1 MSRSASQAN
10 CLDPMDSLLD
20 LSSYETMTYGS
31 PSISPAESSK
41 SVSFRPSASTPTAN
55 TLLPP
60 RQQSLAGPSHPYDA
74 HKQQT
79 GIPTGGLATTLAIN
93 NNSQMYAGY
102 GYLSGVD
109 NSDDFSDMGGFGGSA
124 PASGSFD
131 NLGMD
136 IDYDSP
142 TVDPAFFFPPMPN
155 GADYS
160 SQTQTPVAAPT
171 VKVEA
176 SNVGRLWPGMHQ
188 QQAAMAKAEQQR
200 KQQQMLIAQQQRHSA
215 VPTQAAKARA
225 RPATDPIVE
234 EKISQLLNSM
244 RQNSEAT
251 SNGDD
256 DVAEGHGGH
265 GRSRKDEEDMDED
278 ERLLASEEGKKLS
291 SKERRQLRNKV
302 SARAFR
308 SRRKEYIGQLEGE
321 IATRVNE
328 NTDLRAQNREL
339 LSENK
344 RLADLTRMLLS
355 SPSFSGFLDTLS
367 TNPNPVERQQQ
378 ATPPVVEQQ
387 QQQQQQHQEQT
398 HAPKD
403 PNPYAHQQQQNLDM
417 NINYAI
423 LPDAAPLDFSLL
435 DLNTHDFIYQPQ
447 VFAVHSVEEVRFD
460 ASVLSGKPSSTFEAE
475 EEKLEIPLFTPA
487 AELAPAPVSAK
498 SMEVVEEQT
507 EVDEEFDS
515 NPMFSLFAPS
525 SLTAAAAP
533 LPLDTAALI
542 AAIQPAKAML
552 NFELVDAEEAERE
565 SERRLVK
572 VQMLG
577 RGIEA
582 VVARLEGLGLE

>member
-1 MSRSASQAN
+1 MSSQSSQDAMSRSASQAN
-10 CLDPMDSLLD
+10 CLDPLDSLLD

-31 PSISPAESSK
+31 PSISPAQSSK
-41 SVSFRPSASTPTAN
+41 SVSFRPTASTPTAN

-60 RQQSLAGPSHPYDA
+60 RQQSHAPPSHPYDA

-109 NSDDFSDMGGFGGSA
+109 NSDDFSDMGFKAGSA
-124 PASGSFD
+124 SGSGSFD
-131 NLGMD
+131 NLGMG

-142 TVDPAFFFPPMPN
+142 TVDPA
-155 GADYS
+155 
-160 SQTQTPVAAPT
+160 QTQTPVPAPA

-176 SNVGRLWPGMHQ
+176 GNVGRLWPGMHQ
-188 QQAAMAKAEQQR
+188 QQAAKAEQQR

-215 VPTQAAKARA
+215 VPTQAARARA

-251 SNGDD
+251 SNGDE
-256 DVAEGHGGH
+256 DVAEGYGGH

-278 ERLLASEEGKKLS
+278 EKLLASEEGKKLS

-328 NTDLRAQNREL
+328 NQGLRNQNREL

-378 ATPPVVEQQ
+378 ATPPEQQ
-387 QQQQQQHQEQT
+387 QQTQ
-398 HAPKD
+398 APKD
-403 PNPYAHQQQQNLDM
+403 PNPYAQQQQQNLDM
-417 NINYAI
+417 NINYAMI
-423 LPDAAPLDFSLL
+423 PDAAPLDFSLL

-447 VFAVHSVEEVRFD
+447 VFSVHSVEEVRFD
-460 ASVLSGKPSSTFEAE
+460 ASVLSGKLSSTFEAE
-475 EEKLEIPLFTPA
+475 EDKLELPLPLFS
-487 AELAPAPVSAK
+487 APEPVAK
-498 SMEVVEEQT
+498 SMVEAVVE

-515 NPMFSLFAPS
+515 DPMFSLFSPS
-525 SLTAAAAP
+525 SSSAASAP

-552 NFELVDAEEAERE
+552 NFELVDQEE
-565 SERRLVK
+565 SERRFLR
-572 VQMLG
+572 VQRLG
-577 RGIEA
+577 AGIEA

>member
-41 SVSFRPSASTPTAN
+41 SVSFRRAASTPTAN

-142 TVDPAFFFPPMPN
+142 TVDPAFFFPPMPH
-155 GADYS
+155 AAEYL
-160 SQTQTPVAAPT
+160 SQTQTPVPAPT

-200 KQQQMLIAQQQRHSA
+200 KQQQMLIAQQQRQSV

-308 SRRKEYIGQLEGE
+308 SRRKGTFINLSLLFM
-321 IATRVNE
+321 TRT
-328 NTDLRAQNREL
+328 NTSQNT
-339 LSENK
+339 
-344 RLADLTRMLLS
+344 LANSKARSPPASTRTPTS
-355 SPSFSGFLDTLS
+355 APKTASFSRKTS
-367 TNPNPVERQQQ
+367 VS
-378 ATPPVVEQQ
+378 
-387 QQQQQQHQEQT
+387 QT
-398 HAPKD
+398 
-403 PNPYAHQQQQNLDM
+403 
-417 NINYAI
+417 
-423 LPDAAPLDFSLL
+423 
-435 DLNTHDFIYQPQ
+435 
-447 VFAVHSVEEVRFD
+447 
-460 ASVLSGKPSSTFEAE
+460 
-475 EEKLEIPLFTPA
+475 
-487 AELAPAPVSAK
+487 
-498 SMEVVEEQT
+498 
-507 EVDEEFDS
+507 
-515 NPMFSLFAPS
+515 
-525 SLTAAAAP
+525 
-533 LPLDTAALI
+533 
-542 AAIQPAKAML
+542 
-552 NFELVDAEEAERE
+552 
-565 SERRLVK
+565 
-572 VQMLG
+572 
-577 RGIEA
+577 
-582 VVARLEGLGLE
+582 

>member
-1 MSRSASQAN
+1 
-10 CLDPMDSLLD
+10 
-20 LSSYETMTYGS
+20 
-31 PSISPAESSK
+31 
-41 SVSFRPSASTPTAN
+41 
-55 TLLPP
+55 
-60 RQQSLAGPSHPYDA
+60 
-74 HKQQT
+74 
-79 GIPTGGLATTLAIN
+79 
-93 NNSQMYAGY
+93 
-102 GYLSGVD
+102 
-109 NSDDFSDMGGFGGSA
+109 
-124 PASGSFD
+124 
-131 NLGMD
+131 
-136 IDYDSP
+136 
-142 TVDPAFFFPPMPN
+142 
-155 GADYS
+155 
-160 SQTQTPVAAPT
+160 
-171 VKVEA
+171 
-176 SNVGRLWPGMHQ
+176 MHQ

-200 KQQQMLIAQQQRHSA
+200 KQQQMLIAQQQQRHSA
-215 VPTQAAKARA
+215 VPTQASKARA

-244 RQNSEAT
+244 RQNSEAS
-251 SNGDD
+251 SNGDE
-256 DVAEGHGGH
+256 DVAEGHGHG

-328 NTDLRAQNREL
+328 NTDLRNQNREL

-387 QQQQQQHQEQT
+387 QQQQQ
-398 HAPKD
+398 APKD
-403 PNPYAHQQQQNLDM
+403 PNPYAQQQQQNLDM
-417 NINYAI
+417 NINYAMI
-423 LPDAAPLDFSLL
+423 PDAAPLDFNLL

-475 EEKLEIPLFTPA
+475 EDKLELPLFS
-487 AELAPAPVSAK
+487 APALPVPVTK
-498 SMEVVEEQT
+498 SMEVGVE

-515 NPMFSLFAPS
+515 DPMFSLFAPS
-525 SLTAAAAP
+525 SSATSAP

-542 AAIQPAKAML
+542 AAIQPAKEML
-552 NFELVDAEEAERE
+552 KYELVDQEE
-565 SERRLVK
+565 SERRFLR
-572 VQMLG
+572 VQRLG
-577 RGIEA
+577 AGIEA
-582 VVARLEGLGLE
+582 VVARLEGLGLQ

>member
-41 SVSFRPSASTPTAN
+41 SVSFRPAASTPTAN

-109 NSDDFSDMGGFGGSA
+109 NSDNFSDMGGFGGDSA
-124 PASGSFD
+124 SASGSFD

-136 IDYDSP
+136 IDYDSS

-155 GADYS
+155 AADYS
-160 SQTQTPVAAPT
+160 SQTQTPVAAPA

-176 SNVGRLWPGMHQ
+176 SSVGRLWPGMHQ

-200 KQQQMLIAQQQRHSA
+200 KQQQMLIAQQQRQSA

-265 GRSRKDEEDMDED
+265 GRSRKDEDMDED

-308 SRRKEYIGQLEGE
+308 SRRKGTFI
-321 IATRVNE
+321 
-328 NTDLRAQNREL
+328 DL
-339 LSENK
+339 
-344 RLADLTRMLLS
+344 
-355 SPSFSGFLDTLS
+355 
-367 TNPNPVERQQQ
+367 
-378 ATPPVVEQQ
+378 
-387 QQQQQQHQEQT
+387 
-398 HAPKD
+398 
-403 PNPYAHQQQQNLDM
+403 
-417 NINYAI
+417 
-423 LPDAAPLDFSLL
+423 SLL
-435 DLNTHDFIYQPQ
+435 FMTRTNTLQNTLANSKARSPP
-447 VFAVHSVEEVRFD
+447 ASTRTPTCEPRTASCSRKTSV
-460 ASVLSGKPSSTFEAE
+460 S
-475 EEKLEIPLFTPA
+475 
-487 AELAPAPVSAK
+487 
-498 SMEVVEEQT
+498 QT
-507 EVDEEFDS
+507 
-515 NPMFSLFAPS
+515 
-525 SLTAAAAP
+525 
-533 LPLDTAALI
+533 
-542 AAIQPAKAML
+542 
-552 NFELVDAEEAERE
+552 
-565 SERRLVK
+565 
-572 VQMLG
+572 
-577 RGIEA
+577 
-582 VVARLEGLGLE
+582 

>member
-1 MSRSASQAN
+1 MSSQSSQNAMSRSASQAN
-10 CLDPMDSLLD
+10 CLDPLDSLLD

-31 PSISPAESSK
+31 PSISPSESSK
-41 SVSFRPSASTPTAN
+41 SVSFRPTASTPTAN

-60 RQQSLAGPSHPYDA
+60 RQQSHAPPSHPYDA

-109 NSDDFSDMGGFGGSA
+109 NSDDFSDMGFNAGSA
-124 PASGSFD
+124 SGSGSFD

-142 TVDPAFFFPPMPN
+142 TVDPAFFFPPLPSA
-155 GADYS
+155 ADYA
-160 SQTQTPVAAPT
+160 SQTQTPVPAPA

-244 RQNSEAT
+244 RQNSEAS
-251 SNGDD
+251 SNGDE
-256 DVAEGHGGH
+256 DVAEGHGHG

-328 NTDLRAQNREL
+328 NTDLRNQNREL

-387 QQQQQQHQEQT
+387 QQQQQ
-398 HAPKD
+398 APKD
-403 PNPYAHQQQQNLDM
+403 PNPYAQQQQQNLDM
-417 NINYAI
+417 NINYAMI
-423 LPDAAPLDFSLL
+423 PDAAPLDFNLL

-447 VFAVHSVEEVRFD
+447 VFSVHSVEEVRFD

-475 EEKLEIPLFTPA
+475 EDKLELPLFSA
-487 AELAPAPVSAK
+487 LALPEPVASK
-498 SMEVVEEQT
+498 SVEAVVE

-515 NPMFSLFAPS
+515 DPMFSLFAPS
-525 SLTAAAAP
+525 SSASAP

-542 AAIQPAKAML
+542 AAIQPAKEML
-552 NFELVDAEEAERE
+552 RFELVDWEE
-565 SERRLVK
+565 SERRFLR
-572 VQMLG
+572 VQRLG
-577 RGIEA
+577 AGIEA

>member
-1 MSRSASQAN
+1 MSSQSSQNAMSRSASQAN
-10 CLDPMDSLLD
+10 CLDPLDSLLD

-41 SVSFRPSASTPTAN
+41 SVSFRPTASTPTAN

-60 RQQSLAGPSHPYDA
+60 RQQSHAPPSHPYDA

-109 NSDDFSDMGGFGGSA
+109 NSDDFSDMGFNPGSA
-124 PASGSFD
+124 SASGSFD
-131 NLGMD
+131 NLNMD

-142 TVDPAFFFPPMPN
+142 TVDPAFFFPPLPN
-155 GADYS
+155 SADYA
-160 SQTQTPVAAPT
+160 SQTQTPVPAPA

-176 SNVGRLWPGMHQ
+176 GNVGRLWPGMHQ

-251 SNGDD
+251 SNGDE
-256 DVAEGHGGH
+256 DVAEGHGHG

-328 NTDLRAQNREL
+328 NTDLRNQNREL

-387 QQQQQQHQEQT
+387 HQQQQQQ
-398 HAPKD
+398 APKD
-403 PNPYAHQQQQNLDM
+403 PNPYAQQQQQNLDM
-417 NINYAI
+417 NINYAMI
-423 LPDAAPLDFSLL
+423 PDAAPLDFSLL

-447 VFAVHSVEEVRFD
+447 VFSVHSVEEVRFD

-475 EEKLEIPLFTPA
+475 EDKLELPLFTPA
-487 AELAPAPVSAK
+487 AEPTRAPVAAK
-498 SMEVVEEQT
+498 SMDAAVE

-515 NPMFSLFAPS
+515 DPMFSLFAPS
-525 SLTAAAAP
+525 SSAASAP

-542 AAIQPAKAML
+542 AAIQPAKEML
-552 NFELVDAEEAERE
+552 RFELVDQEE
-565 SERRLVK
+565 SERRFLR
-572 VQMLG
+572 VQRLG
-577 RGIEA
+577 KGIEA

>member
-1 MSRSASQAN
+1 
-10 CLDPMDSLLD
+10 
-20 LSSYETMTYGS
+20 
-31 PSISPAESSK
+31 
-41 SVSFRPSASTPTAN
+41 
-55 TLLPP
+55 
-60 RQQSLAGPSHPYDA
+60 
-74 HKQQT
+74 
-79 GIPTGGLATTLAIN
+79 
-93 NNSQMYAGY
+93 
-102 GYLSGVD
+102 
-109 NSDDFSDMGGFGGSA
+109 
-124 PASGSFD
+124 
-131 NLGMD
+131 
-136 IDYDSP
+136 
-142 TVDPAFFFPPMPN
+142 
-155 GADYS
+155 
-160 SQTQTPVAAPT
+160 
-171 VKVEA
+171 
-176 SNVGRLWPGMHQ
+176 MHQ

-200 KQQQMLIAQQQRHSA
+200 KQQQVLIAQQQRQSA
-215 VPTQAAKARA
+215 VPTQASKARA

-256 DVAEGHGGH
+256 DANAEGHGGH

-328 NTDLRAQNREL
+328 NSELRVQNREL

-367 TNPNPVERQQQ
+367 TNPNPVDTSNQQQQ
-378 ATPPVVEQQ
+378 ATPPAVEQHQQ
-387 QQQQQQHQEQT
+387 QQQEQT

-403 PNPYAHQQQQNLDM
+403 PNPYAQQQQLDM

-423 LPDAAPLDFSLL
+423 LPDAAPLDFNLL
-435 DLNTHDFIYQPQ
+435 DLNSHDFIYQPQ
-447 VFAVHSVEEVRFD
+447 VFSVHSVEEVSFD
-460 ASVLSGKPSSTFEAE
+460 ASVLSGKPAQVFDDEEGKVEMPMPLPMMQAVTKKEEAIE
-475 EEKLEIPLFTPA
+475 EE
-487 AELAPAPVSAK
+487 
-498 SMEVVEEQT
+498 VEA
-507 EVDEEFDS
+507 DEEFDS
-515 NPMFSLFAPS
+515 DPMFSLFAPS
-525 SLTAAAAP
+525 TSSAKATEAP

-552 NFELVDAEEAERE
+552 EFELVDAGE
-565 SERRLVK
+565 SERRFLRC
-572 VQMLG
+572 QRLG
-577 RGIEA
+577 AGIEA

>member
-1 MSRSASQAN
+1 MSRNGSQAN
-10 CLDPMDSLLD
+10 CLDPLDSLLD

-31 PSISPAESSK
+31 PSVSPAESSK
-41 SVSFRPSASTPTAN
+41 SVSFRPAASTPTAN

-60 RQQSLAGPSHPYDA
+60 RQQSHAPPSHPYNA

-93 NNSQMYAGY
+93 NNSQMYSGY

-109 NSDDFSDMGGFGGSA
+109 ASDDFGDMTDFG
-124 PASGSFD
+124 ASGSSSFD

-136 IDYDSP
+136 LDYESP
-142 TVDPAFFFPPMPN
+142 TVDPAFFFPPLPT
-155 GADYS
+155 ASDYS
-160 SQTQTPVAAPT
+160 NTSQTQTPVPATPA

-188 QQAAMAKAEQQR
+188 QQAAIAKAEQQR
-200 KQQQMLIAQQQRHSA
+200 KQQQQLIAQQQRQSA
-215 VPTQAAKARA
+215 VPTQASKARA

-321 IATRVNE
+321 IANRVNE
-328 NTDLRAQNREL
+328 NTDLRNQNREL

-367 TNPNPVERQQQ
+367 TNPNPVEASSQRQQ
-378 ATPPVVEQQ
+378 ATPPAVE
-387 QQQQQQHQEQT
+387 QQQQQHQE
-398 HAPKD
+398 APKD
-403 PNPYAHQQQQNLDM
+403 ANPNPYAQQQQQMDM

-435 DLNTHDFIYQPQ
+435 DLNQHDFIYQPQ
-447 VFAVHSVEEVRFD
+447 VFSVHSVEEVKFD
-460 ASVLSGKPSSTFEAE
+460 ASVLSGKPAQMFDAAAE
-475 EEKLEIPLFTPA
+475 EDKLELPLFSAPESVA
-487 AELAPAPVSAK
+487 AATKEA
-498 SMEVVEEQT
+498 VVEVAPKE
-507 EVDEEFDS
+507 DHEFDS

-525 SLTAAAAP
+525 SSTTSAP

-542 AAIQPAKAML
+542 ASIQPAKALL
-552 NFELVDAEEAERE
+552 NFELVDQDE
-565 SERRLVK
+565 SERRFMK
-572 VQMLG
+572 MQRLG
-577 RGIEA
+577 VSIEA

>member
-1 MSRSASQAN
+1 
-10 CLDPMDSLLD
+10 
-20 LSSYETMTYGS
+20 
-31 PSISPAESSK
+31 
-41 SVSFRPSASTPTAN
+41 
-55 TLLPP
+55 
-60 RQQSLAGPSHPYDA
+60 
-74 HKQQT
+74 
-79 GIPTGGLATTLAIN
+79 
-93 NNSQMYAGY
+93 MYAGY

-109 NSDDFSDMGGFGGSA
+109 NSDDFSDMGFNAGS
-124 PASGSFD
+124 ASGSGGFD

-142 TVDPAFFFPPMPN
+142 TVDPAFFFPPLP
-155 GADYS
+155 GAADDAG
-160 SQTQTPVAAPT
+160 QTQTPVPARA

-176 SNVGRLWPGMHQ
+176 GNVGRLWPGMHQ

-251 SNGDD
+251 SNGDE
-256 DVAEGHGGH
+256 DVAEGHGHG

-308 SRRKEYIGQLEGE
+308 SRRKEYIGQREGE
-321 IATRVNE
+321 LGTRVNE
-328 NTDLRAQNREL
+328 NTDLRNQNREL

-387 QQQQQQHQEQT
+387 QQQQQ
-398 HAPKD
+398 APKD
-403 PNPYAHQQQQNLDM
+403 PNPYAQQQQQNLDM
-417 NINYAI
+417 NINYAMI
-423 LPDAAPLDFSLL
+423 PDAAPLDFNLL

-447 VFAVHSVEEVRFD
+447 VFSVHSVEEVRFD

-475 EEKLEIPLFTPA
+475 EDKLELPLFA
-487 AELAPAPVSAK
+487 ARRAPEPVASK
-498 SMEVVEEQT
+498 SVEAVVE

-515 NPMFSLFAPS
+515 DPMFSLFAPS
-525 SLTAAAAP
+525 SSSAASAP

-542 AAIQPAKAML
+542 AAIQPAKEML
-552 NFELVDAEEAERE
+552 KFELVDWEE
-565 SERRLVK
+565 SERRFLR
-572 VQMLG
+572 VQRLG
-577 RGIEA
+577 AGIEA